1 MLVERMGNLLETTCV
16 PETKN
21 VVFQFKWLQAL
32 KAKKIN
38 KIVHSN
44 TAELYLKVPPFI
56 ERLWRPED
64 HNIPFKKVAIVWQTD
79 LKALNWFLLQSL
91 QF

>member
-32 KAKKIN
+32 KAKKN
-38 KIVHSN
+38 
-44 TAELYLKVPPFI
+44 
-56 ERLWRPED
+56 
-64 HNIPFKKVAIVWQTD
+64 
-79 LKALNWFLLQSL
+79 
-91 QF
+91 